1 MAIACITGASSGIGR
16 EFAIQLSELG
26 YNLILISRHTKDIK
40 EYASKLPTKCRI
52 ISCDLSDEE
61 SCIRLA
67 KRLRHVNISILV
79 NNAGFG
85 ELGGFTDTKLK
96 NDLNM
101 IDLNVKSVHILT
113 KAILPQMIRKDE
125 GYILNVASVAGLM
138 PGGPYMSTYYATKS
152 YVVSFTSA
160 IHRELRES
168 GSNVSVSALCPG
180 PVDTNFNKRANVE
193 FTLKGIS
200 PQYCA
205 SYGLYHMFRRRMVI
219 IPTLEIKLAA
229 LGMRLLPREMGVA
242 IVAHQQHKK
251 SDNSHSNK

>member
-1 MAIACITGASSGIGR
+1 MAIACITGASSGIGK
-16 EFAIQLSELG
+16 EFAIQLSKLG

-40 EYASKLPTKCRI
+40 DYASKLPSKYRI

-61 SCIRLA
+61 ACVKLA
-67 KRLRHVNISILV
+67 RRLRHLNISILI

-85 ELGGFTDTKLK
+85 ELGGFTDTRLK

-113 KAILPQMIRKDE
+113 KAILPQMVRKNE

-152 YVVSFTSA
+152 YIVSFTSA
-160 IHRELRES
+160 IYRELKES
-168 GSNVSVSALCPG
+168 GSNVSISALCPG
-180 PVDTNFNKRANVE
+180 PVNTNFNSRANVE
-193 FTLKGIS
+193 FTLKGIT

-205 SYGLYHMFRRRMVI
+205 SYGLYHMFRRKLVI

-251 SDNSHSNK
+251 SSQGRNS